1 MEADRLFG
9 RFYIVEK
16 AKGSTG
22 LGLTSAKQLTEQMG
36 GLIRAE
42 WDDGELSIV
51 LCWGEKTEGTART

>member
-1 MEADRLFG
+1 MEADRLFD
-9 RFYIVEK
+9 RFYTVEN

-22 LGLTSAKQLTEQMG
+22 LGLSSAKQLTEQMG

-42 WDDGELSIV
+42 LDDGELSIV